1 MSDESQLPGLPGFDR
16 NNIQPWTVEVVVS
29 MTILALASCGLR
41 LYSRHL
47 KAQKLWWDDYVIL
60 FSMVRYTHAL
70 KIKSNNLEAWNLV
83 VVGFIFAMHSCGM
96 GLHAD
101 KVPMDQIVMMAKWL
115 VVAEVLYA
123 WNLGWTKLSLLL
135 MYYRIFRVP
144 YFKKMAWIVGTFVF
158 AWVIT
163 ITFLFIFICVPVAKL
178 WYPDLPGHCI
188 NQVGTWIANAA
199 STIFTDIVILCLP
212 IPPIWKLQLGRSE
225 KLGLTAAFAI
235 GSFVVFA
242 SAYRTSVLFTYT
254 ATDPSYTLA
263 PTVGWTEIEMSAGI
277 VSANLPTML
286 PVLRLVAKFTG
297 LSSFASTIRSGQRSK
312 GEQSTKGLQSTN
324 NHKTHISNNSGSVS
338 SNNFY
343 RLNDEN
349 DSTEIIKGANFTES
363 AAPVDAS
370 LRPDIQGFELTT
382 KTYNARADGSNSS
395 SEEILQGIRVHREF
409 HQSTTQR

>member
-1 MSDESQLPGLPGFDR
+1 MSDQESQLPGLPGFDR
-16 NNIQPWTVEVVVS
+16 HNIQPWTVEVVVS
-29 MTILALASCGLR
+29 MTVLALISCVLR

-60 FSMVRYTHAL
+60 FSMV
-70 KIKSNNLEAWNLV
+70 WNLA
-83 VVGFIFAMHSCGM
+83 VVGFIFAMHANGM
-96 GLHAD
+96 GIHAD
-101 KVPMDQIVMMAKWL
+101 KVPMTQIVMMAKWL

-144 YFKKMAWIVGTFVF
+144 YFKTMAWIVGSFVF

-199 STIFTDIVILCLP
+199 STIFTDVVILCLP
-212 IPPIWKLQLGRSE
+212 IPPIWKLQLGKSE

-242 SAYRTSVLFTYT
+242 SAYRTSVLFTYD
-254 ATDPSYTLA
+254 AKDPSYTLA

-297 LSSFASTIRSGQRSK
+297 LSSFASTIRSNGQSK
-312 GEQSTKGLQSTN
+312 GDQSTKGLKSHDNNNGGRSTN
-324 NHKTHISNNSGSVS
+324 STSTS

-343 RLNDEN
+343 RLPDDN
-349 DSTEIIKGANFTES
+349 DSDTPIKGAHYTES
-363 AAPVDAS
+363 TVPVDAR
-370 LRPDIQGFELTT
+370 LRPDIEGFELTT
-382 KTYNARADGSNSS
+382 KTYNARVDGNTSD
-395 SEEILQGIRVHREF
+395 EEMLQGIRVHREF
-409 HQSTTQR
+409 HQSSTQK

>member
-29 MTILALASCGLR
+29 MTLLALVSCGLR

-60 FSMVRYTHAL
+60 FSM
-70 KIKSNNLEAWNLV
+70 AWNLV

-144 YFKKMAWIVGTFVF
+144 YFKRMAWIVGTFVF

-163 ITFLFIFICVPVAKL
+163 ITFLFIFICIPVAKL

-212 IPPIWKLQLGRSE
+212 IPPIWKLQLGKSE

-382 KTYNARADGSNSS
+382 KTYNARADGNNSS